1 MGLRF
6 TWLWAAYGSSVA
18 GTWLAFDAF
27 PLIAVLVLGAGPAQ
41 VSLLAAAGLA
51 VGALIAVPLGPRV
64 EFRRK
69 LPVMVGADLLRFAA
83 LLTIPLAHWLGVLG
97 FWHLLAVAVLV
108 ATADI
113 TFQAASGAY
122 LKGLLPAA
130 DLLPASARL
139 ESTAWTATIVGPPA
153 GGALVGVF
161 GPLVTVL
168 LNAASFLASA
178 LCLRGARGPEPVPVR
193 VTAPRAADLVAGW
206 RHLLGDPVLRPLLLN
221 TALVNGLVLAT
232 SPLMAVLLLGDLGFP
247 AWQHGLVFGLPC
259 LGGLIGSRCSAPLAG
274 RFGER
279 RVLRASGAARAC
291 WPVLLPLVHP
301 GPTGLL
307 LVLVAQSGLLLSIG
321 VFTPL
326 LAAHRLR
333 LIPADRTA
341 RALTAWTITV
351 RATTAAATALGGVL
365 AGVVGTRAGLLV
377 IGGALLLTP
386 VLLPRREEG

>member
-6 TWLWAAYGSSVA
+6 KWLWAAYATSVA

-27 PLIAVLVLGAGPAQ
+27 PLIAVLVLDAGPAQ

-51 VGALIAVPLGPRV
+51 VGALLAVPLGPLV
-64 EFRRK
+64 EFRHK

-83 LLTIPLAHWLGVLG
+83 LVTVPLAHWLGALA
-97 FWHLLAVAVLV
+97 FWHLLVVAVLV

-122 LKGLLPAA
+122 LKGLLPAS

-139 ESTAWTATIVGPPA
+139 ETTAWTATIVGPPT
-153 GGALVGVF
+153 GGALVGLF

-168 LNAASFLASA
+168 LNAVSFLASA
-178 LCLRGARGPEPVPVR
+178 LCLRGARGPEPVPAR

-232 SPLMAVLLLGDLGFP
+232 SPLMAVLMLGDLGFP
-247 AWQHGLVFGLPC
+247 AWQYGLAFALPC
-259 LGGLIGSRCSAPLAG
+259 LGGLIGSRCAVPLAR
-274 RFGER
+274 RFGDL
-279 RVLRASGAARAC
+279 RVLRVTGVARAC
-291 WPVLLPLVHP
+291 WPLPLALVQP
-301 GPTGLL
+301 GPTGLA
-307 LVLVAQSGLLLSIG
+307 LVLLTQFGLLLSVG

-326 LAAHRLR
+326 LTAHRLR
-333 LIPADRTA
+333 AIAPDRTA

-351 RATTAAATALGGVL
+351 RATTALATALGGVL
-365 AGVVGTRAGLLV
+365 AGLVGTRASLLV
-377 IGGALLLTP
+377 IGLSLLLTP
-386 VLLPRREEG
+386 ALLPRRVS